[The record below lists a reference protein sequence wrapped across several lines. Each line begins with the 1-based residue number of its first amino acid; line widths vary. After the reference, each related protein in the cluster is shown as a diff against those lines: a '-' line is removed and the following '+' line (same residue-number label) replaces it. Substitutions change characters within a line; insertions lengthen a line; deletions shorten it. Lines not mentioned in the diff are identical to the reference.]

1 MVPLFLRSTELKLI
15 RVAATN
21 AFLLRGRWHEVTD
34 EVFKIVNQYVCHKPV
49 GAGSRLPTRSNRKTI
64 ATGNLRSRHP
74 VSVPFCEKGG
84 MTAHMTDFSH
94 KKNRN
99 GVKSIPM
106 WSC

>member
-1 MVPLFLRSTELKLI
+1 MVPLFLRSTELKLT

-64 ATGNLRSRHP
+64 ATGNL
-74 VSVPFCEKGG
+74 
-84 MTAHMTDFSH
+84 
-94 KKNRN
+94 
-99 GVKSIPM
+99 
-106 WSC
+106 

>member
-1 MVPLFLRSTELKLI
+1 MVPLFLRSTELKLT

-64 ATGNLRSRHP
+64 ATGNLQPRPPTHTNKRR
-74 VSVPFCEKGG
+74 KLKLN
-84 MTAHMTDFSH
+84 D
-94 KKNRN
+94 NY
-99 GVKSIPM
+99 VKRLAK
-106 WSC
+106 C

>member
-1 MVPLFLRSTELKLI
+1 MVPLFYVQPNLKLI

-64 ATGNLRSRHP
+64 ATGNLQPRPPTQTNKRR
-74 VSVPFCEKGG
+74 KLKLN
-84 MTAHMTDFSH
+84 D
-94 KKNRN
+94 NY
-99 GVKSIPM
+99 VKRLAK
-106 WSC
+106 C

>member
-21 AFLLRGRWHEVTD
+21 AFPLRGRWHEVTD

-64 ATGNLRSRHP
+64 ATGNLRPRP
-74 VSVPFCEKGG
+74 PTQTNKRRKLKLN
-84 MTAHMTDFSH
+84 D
-94 KKNRN
+94 NY
-99 GVKSIPM
+99 VKRLAK
-106 WSC
+106 C

>member
-21 AFLLRGRWHEVTD
+21 AFPLRGRWHEVTD

-64 ATGNLRSRHP
+64 ATGNLRPRP
-74 VSVPFCEKGG
+74 PTQTNKRRKLNGIIIIV
-84 MTAHMTDFSH
+84 
-94 KKNRN
+94 KN
-99 GVKSIPM
+99 KIK
-106 WSC
+106 CLDKIQKI